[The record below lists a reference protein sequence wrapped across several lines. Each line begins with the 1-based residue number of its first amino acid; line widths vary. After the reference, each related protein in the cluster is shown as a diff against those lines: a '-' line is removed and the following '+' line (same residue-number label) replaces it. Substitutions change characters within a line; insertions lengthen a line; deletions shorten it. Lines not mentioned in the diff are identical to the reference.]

1 MNFLERRAMQRA
13 TRLLSIPI
21 DEEVLDFDVVSS
33 GFPCL
38 LPTPF
43 PMFFGAVRIHLVC
56 TTSAIYVGV
65 NGVIARWEWDQ
76 FLELE
81 TVLVPPMGKML
92 MGRFVDGEPLYV
104 RLGTSTRMFGTL
116 APEVFSRWSSE
127 LTPNQQLERA
137 EQLKVFKELDARRK
151 RREERIKPYRM
162 AQPGAKGYAVER
174 TSGEA
179 IGHGGVVFGD
189 EGLCFHNERGGL
201 VAVLPYE
208 LLSNFVADQDDPS
221 TLRASLNETDV
232 SEVVVKTASTE
243 EWLKVL
249 AIYSQI

>member
-1 MNFLERRAMQRA
+1 MNFLERKAMQRA

-21 DEEVLDFDVVSS
+21 GEEVLDFDIGTS
-33 GFPCL
+33 GMCL
-38 LPTPF
+38 LPDPF
-43 PMFFGAVRIHLVC
+43 PPFGAKRIDLVC
-56 TTSAIYVGV
+56 TTGAIYLHI
-65 NGVIARWEWDQ
+65 NGVSARWEWDQ

-81 TVLVPPMGKML
+81 TVLVPPIGKL
-92 MGRFVDGEPLYV
+92 LKGRFVDGGPLYV
-104 RLGTSTRMFGTL
+104 PLGTSTRMFGTL
-116 APEVFSRWSSE
+116 AQQNFSKWSSE
-127 LTPNQQLERA
+127 LTPDQQMERA
-137 EQLKVFKELDARRK
+137 EQLRVFKELDAMRK

-162 AQPGAKGYAVER
+162 AQPRAKGYAVER

-179 IGHGGVVFGD
+179 IGHGDVVFGD
-189 EGLCFHNERGGL
+189 EGLFFHNERGGL

-208 LLSNFVADQDDPS
+208 LLSNFAADQDDPS

-249 AIYSQI
+249 AIYSST